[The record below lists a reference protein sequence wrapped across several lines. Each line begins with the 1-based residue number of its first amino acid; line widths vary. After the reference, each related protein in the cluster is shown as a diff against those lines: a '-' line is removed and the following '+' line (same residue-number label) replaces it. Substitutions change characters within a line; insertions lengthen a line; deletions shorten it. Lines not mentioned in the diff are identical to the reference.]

1 MILKAQL
8 KNFRTIFN
16 PEKQKPW
23 TLLQNHHSTETFIDL
38 VQHDINDAKIMNTK
52 KPKDNLTKGEQRA
65 LEELSK
71 RDDII
76 ITSADKEGTIVIMD
90 IVKYIS
96 EAQRQLNYE
105 NNYKKFQTDLTF
117 QHDKLVN
124 DTVER
129 FKKGNWLPTKI
140 ADGSTT
146 SNSWTPKFYISPKIH
161 KGNNPGGLAP
171 ALSTATRP
179 ELLTMST
186 ITFSQEWKKYY
197 HT

>member
-1 MILKAQL
+1 MILKAQP
-8 KNFRTIFN
+8 KNFRTIFK
-16 PEKQKPW
+16 PEKQKPS

-38 VQHDINDAKIMNTK
+38 VQHEINDAKIMNTK

-129 FKKGNWLPTKI
+129 FKKGN
-140 ADGSTT
+140 
-146 SNSWTPKFYISPKIH
+146 
-161 KGNNPGGLAP
+161 
-171 ALSTATRP
+171 
-179 ELLTMST
+179 
-186 ITFSQEWKKYY
+186 
-197 HT
+197 

>member
-1 MILKAQL
+1 MILKAQP
-8 KNFRTIFN
+8 KNFRTIFK

-38 VQHDINDAKIMNTK
+38 VQHEINDAKIMNTK

-96 EAQRQLNYE
+96 EAQRQLNDE

-129 FKKGNWLPTKI
+129 FKKGN
-140 ADGSTT
+140 
-146 SNSWTPKFYISPKIH
+146 
-161 KGNNPGGLAP
+161 
-171 ALSTATRP
+171 
-179 ELLTMST
+179 
-186 ITFSQEWKKYY
+186 
-197 HT
+197 

>member
-23 TLLQNHHSTETFIDL
+23 TLLQNHHSTGTFIDL

-129 FKKGNWLPTKI
+129 FKKGN
-140 ADGSTT
+140 
-146 SNSWTPKFYISPKIH
+146 
-161 KGNNPGGLAP
+161 
-171 ALSTATRP
+171 
-179 ELLTMST
+179 
-186 ITFSQEWKKYY
+186 
-197 HT
+197 

>member
-1 MILKAQL
+1 MILKAQP
-8 KNFRTIFN
+8 KNFRTIFK
-16 PEKQKPW
+16 PEKQNPW

-38 VQHDINDAKIMNTK
+38 EQHEINDAKIMNTK

-96 EAQRQLNYE
+96 EAQRQLNDE

-129 FKKGNWLPTKI
+129 FKKGN
-140 ADGSTT
+140 
-146 SNSWTPKFYISPKIH
+146 
-161 KGNNPGGLAP
+161 
-171 ALSTATRP
+171 
-179 ELLTMST
+179 
-186 ITFSQEWKKYY
+186 
-197 HT
+197 